1 MFKLR
6 KSSFFSGSLC
16 LLCAAAETTL
26 QAQSAGFVYVT
37 NGGGNSGPG
46 VGSISA
52 YSIDNQTSA
61 LLPVLGSPF
70 PDPGGPSSIA
80 VNPKVR
86 FAYVANR
93 GDDTISAYS
102 ISGTTGALTPVPGSP
117 FPQDPAGSNEMP
129 VSVAVDPAGKFV
141 FVANYNYRTVR
152 AYQIDQ
158 NTGALTQSPGSPF
171 PAGINP
177 QSVTVDLS
185 GKFVYVANGYHNG
198 NGTVSAYSIE
208 QSTGS
213 LTPVPGSPF
222 SVPIDTTKPRFPAP
236 GSMPVSVTT
245 HATATGQALYVADS
259 FQNYIWE
266 YLIEG
271 MTGALA
277 LSPASPFSM
286 PGGPYCVT
294 ANSNSYFLYAS
305 NSYPSYPTG
314 SVAGYTID
322 TVTGSLTAVPGSPFV
337 GGPVPVGVTVDLAG
351 RFVFTANQGS
361 YLTNYSG
368 TVSAYAV
375 DANTGAL
382 TPVPGSPFAA
392 GLEPTSVA
400 TAPGPS
406 STTGDR
412 QKRRRPDPPAK
423 RRTNAN
429 TNTNAATPFV
439 FRDSGAR
446 QSPKAGALR
455 STGTL
460 PFI

>member
-1 MFKLR
+1 MPLSTDSDLTELGRGLSMCKLGNV
-6 KSSFFSGSLC
+6 FFLSCSLY
-16 LLCAAAETTL
+16 LLFTATETTL
-26 QAQSAGFVYVT
+26 RAQSAGFVYVT
-37 NGGGNSGPG
+37 NAGGNSGPG
-46 VGSISA
+46 AGGISA
-52 YSIDNQTSA
+52 YSIDNQTGS
-61 LLPVLGSPF
+61 LLPVPGSPF
-70 PDPGGPSSIA
+70 ADPGGPWSIA
-80 VNPKVR
+80 VDPKSR
-86 FAYVANR
+86 FAYIANR
-93 GDDTISAYS
+93 GDDTISAYA
-102 ISGTTGALTPVPGSP
+102 IGGTGALTPVPGSP
-117 FPQDPAGSNEMP
+117 FPQDPTASGELP

-392 GLEPTSVA
+392 GLEPTRSEEH
-400 TAPGPS
+400 TS
-406 STTGDR
+406 EL
-412 QKRRRPDPPAK
+412 
-423 RRTNAN
+423 
-429 TNTNAATPFV
+429 
-439 FRDSGAR
+439 
-446 QSPKAGALR
+446 QSRLHLVCR
-455 STGTL
+455 L
-460 PFI
+460 